1 MESEYTRT
9 IIKEPLYRNKRNDA
23 NMSDQT
29 NLLRVW
35 EKLQLVKDPEIDS
48 VSVVELGMVEDVIV
62 VENRVTI
69 KMLPTF
75 MGCPALDII
84 KKNVEKEIASLVV
97 FEIVNVQFIYEPP
110 WTSDRIT
117 EQGREKLK
125 DFGIAPPPMMDE
137 SGKWHVDCP
146 YCGSTYTTLENIF
159 GPTACRSILYC
170 KGCKNP
176 FEAMKPI
183 STLM

>member
-1 MESEYTRT
+1 
-9 IIKEPLYRNKRNDA
+9 
-23 NMSDQT
+23 
-29 NLLRVW
+29 
-35 EKLQLVKDPEIDS
+35 
-48 VSVVELGMVEDVIV
+48 MVEDVQLAGD
-62 VENRVTI
+62 RVTI

-84 KKNVEKEIASLVV
+84 KKNIEKEIASLSLFQTVD
-97 FEIVNVQFIYEPP
+97 VQFIYQPP
-110 WTSDRIT
+110 WTSDRISG
-117 EQGREKLK
+117 EGREKLK
-125 DFGIAPPPMMDE
+125 DFGIAPPPIMDE
-137 SGKWHVDCP
+137 TGKWHVDCP

-176 FEAMKPI
+176 FEAMKPV